1 MKPLYL
7 VSVVAVAGVVGIG
20 IFGQLHARVPEQAG
34 TQASANATVTRQ
46 DFIRSVRLSG
56 TVEAVEA
63 TTIAAPRLAGQN
75 NNSLVVMRL
84 IKAGTTVKPG
94 DPLIEFDRQEQI
106 RNALDRRAELTDFEQ
121 QIKKRQADENTARA
135 TDDST
140 LKQAESARE

>member
-1 MKPLYL
+1 MTKPSL
-7 VSVVAVAGVVGIG
+7 VAIAAISIAGVAAAGFFMRPQVR
-20 IFGQLHARVPEQAG
+20 AAEQSGA
-34 TQASANATVTRQ
+34 QASANIVVKRQ
-46 DFIRSVRLSG
+46 EFIRSVRLNG

-63 TTIAAPRLAGQN
+63 TSIAAPRLSGQN

-121 QIKKRQADENTARA
+121 QI
-135 TDDST
+135 
-140 LKQAESARE
+140 